1 MAATA
6 KAMAARGIDVAD
18 FSSGEPDFDTPE
30 PVKAAAEAAIRAGF
44 TKYTPSSGI
53 DELRQ
58 AIIDKLQAEQGLRY
72 EKSQVLVSCGAKHS
86 LYNLAE
92 ALLEAGD
99 EVIIPVPYWV
109 SYADQTLLND
119 ATPVFLQ
126 TREEDGYAIDTQ
138 ELERLISP
146 RTKAIILNSPG
157 NPTGATYNRATLEHL
172 AALALSRDLLL
183 ISDEIYEQILYDGA
197 THTSIAS
204 LGPEVAA
211 HTVIINGVSKA
222 YAMTGWRIGYAAGP
236 KDLLTAMANIQ
247 SQSTS
252 NPCSISQKAAVVAL
266 REGGVFTKIMVTEFD
281 RRRRVMVERL
291 NAMPGVHCRMPTG
304 AFYAFP
310 NVSGLLGRQ
319 SPKGKLPLRPISRIT
334 CCRNSRSPSFPVSRL
349 GAPNIFDCRTRPAW
363 RRLSVEWIALTRR
376 SSSSLSRLWTARS
389 VWSIRSI
396 WSIWLFDQS
405 RSTKHT
411 KQTE

>member
-1 MAATA
+1 MKLAARAGRIAPSPTLAMAATA

-30 PVKAAAEAAIRAGF
+30 PVKAAAEAAIRGGF

-58 AIIDKLQAEQGLRY
+58 AIIDKLYTEQGLRY

-99 EVIIPVPYWV
+99 ELIIPVPYWV

-126 TREEDGYAIDTQ
+126 TREEDGYAIDAR
-138 ELERLISP
+138 ELARLVTS
-146 RTKAIILNSPG
+146 RTKAIIVNSPC
-157 NPTGATYNRATLEHL
+157 NPTGATYSRATLEQL
-172 AALALSRDLLL
+172 AELAVSRDLLL
-183 ISDEIYEQILYDGA
+183 ISDEIYEKVLYDGA

-204 LGPEVAA
+204 LGPEVVAR
-211 HTVIINGVSKA
+211 TVVINGVSKA

-266 REGGVFTKIMVTEFD
+266 REGDAFTKKMVTEFD
-281 RRRRVMVERL
+281 RRRRVIVERL
-291 NAMPGVHCRMPTG
+291 NAMPGVRCSMPSG

-310 NVSGLLGRQ
+310 NVSGLLGR
-319 SPKGKLPLRPISRIT
+319 KG
-334 CCRNSRSPSFPVSRL
+334 PS
-349 GAPNIFDCRTRPAW
+349 GTIFTPSDLANYLLKEFQVAVVPGEPFGSNQHI
-363 RRLSVEWIALTRR
+363 RLSYATSMETIIRGMDRLAAAFKQLT
-376 SSSSLSRLWTARS
+376 
-389 VWSIRSI
+389 
-396 WSIWLFDQS
+396 
-405 RSTKHT
+405 
-411 KQTE
+411 